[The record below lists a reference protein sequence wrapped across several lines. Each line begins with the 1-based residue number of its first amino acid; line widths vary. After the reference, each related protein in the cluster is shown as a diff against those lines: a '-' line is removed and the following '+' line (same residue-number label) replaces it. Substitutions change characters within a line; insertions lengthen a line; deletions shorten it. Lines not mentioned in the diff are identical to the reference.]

1 MEPNIPQVP
10 RDDEESSFR
19 PTPPPIRPAT
29 HPIRPVTPPS
39 YGTPQQTIII
49 RHEEQKTN
57 GVGTAGFVLA
67 TISLILC
74 WIPVVNVILWILGVI
89 LSAVGMAKKP
99 KGLAIAGLCISFV
112 DLIISIIFFG
122 IFAAVL
128 AAS

>member
-19 PTPPPIRPAT
+19 PTPP
-29 HPIRPVTPPS
+29 PIRPVTPPS